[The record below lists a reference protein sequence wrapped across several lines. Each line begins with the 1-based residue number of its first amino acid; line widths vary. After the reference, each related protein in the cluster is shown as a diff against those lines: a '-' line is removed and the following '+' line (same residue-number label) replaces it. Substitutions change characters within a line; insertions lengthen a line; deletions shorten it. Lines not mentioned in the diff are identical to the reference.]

1 MTVSSLHPHSLHI
14 TSTENDGNHSV
25 RGQDVASKRRH
36 DMKWGGYNRKG
47 EERMNR
53 VAKRVFG
60 AKGLYFLVTLA
71 GLALLLAENVKWCPG
86 GR

>member
-1 MTVSSLHPHSLHI
+1 
-14 TSTENDGNHSV
+14 
-25 RGQDVASKRRH
+25 
-36 DMKWGGYNRKG
+36 
-47 EERMNR
+47 
-53 VAKRVFG
+53 VFG

>member
-1 MTVSSLHPHSLHI
+1 
-14 TSTENDGNHSV
+14 
-25 RGQDVASKRRH
+25 
-36 DMKWGGYNRKG
+36 MKWGGYNRKG
-47 EERMNR
+47 EERMNK

-60 AKGLYFLVTLA
+60 AKGLYFLLTIA